1 MIYALCQR
9 MKGKGKEA
17 YLAKFVE
24 TSLLIEDIEAV
35 GRVGEPVPLRDPAEQ
50 VHQLE
55 SVFDDRRGLRTPGL
69 HGDRVPDPQ

>member
-35 GRVGEPVPLRDPAEQ
+35 VWG
-50 VHQLE
+50 
-55 SVFDDRRGLRTPGL
+55 
-69 HGDRVPDPQ
+69 